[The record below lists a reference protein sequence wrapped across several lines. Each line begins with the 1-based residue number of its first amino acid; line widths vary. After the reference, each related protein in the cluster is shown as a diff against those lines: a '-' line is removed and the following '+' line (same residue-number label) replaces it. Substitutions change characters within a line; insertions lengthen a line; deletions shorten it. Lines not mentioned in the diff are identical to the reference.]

1 MSNFEDILRDS
12 AARLSTEENK
22 HLCVPRNPMQHPPRT
37 YWGWIATPI
46 AAAAGVILGLFLP
59 ILSGKADEAI
69 HLAQTPDTIR
79 ITEHINDT
87 IYLSQVVEK
96 EKIVEKIRYVKLPI
110 APSSTAKVPSAILPA
125 STRDLSQQET
135 PTCTSI
141 QCDGINYSLLVSH

>member
-12 AARLSTEENK
+12 ATRLSTEENK
-22 HLCVPRNPMQHPPRT
+22 HLRVPRNPIQHGSLT
-37 YWGWIATPI
+37 YWGWVATPI

-69 HLAQTPDTIR
+69 SLVQTPDTVR
-79 ITEHINDT
+79 ITERINDT

-96 EKIVEKIRYVKLPI
+96 EKIVEKVKYVKQRI
-110 APSSTAKVPSAILPA
+110 DAASSANPSALDVSGKEHA
-125 STRDLSQQET
+125 LQHQEQ

-141 QCDGINYSLLVSH
+141 QCDGINYSLLVSQ

>member
-1 MSNFEDILRDS
+1 MAHFEDILRDS
-12 AARLSTEENK
+12 ATRLSTEENK
-22 HLCVPRNPMQHPPRT
+22 HLRVPRNPMQYSPRT
-37 YWGWIATPI
+37 YWGWVATPI

-79 ITEHINDT
+79 ITQHIKDT
-87 IYLSQVVEK
+87 VYLSQVVEK
-96 EKIVEKIRYVKLPI
+96 EKIVEKIKYVKQPI
-110 APSSTAKVPSAILPA
+110 QASPTTSPAPTLFNKDRSPQGS
-125 STRDLSQQET
+125 